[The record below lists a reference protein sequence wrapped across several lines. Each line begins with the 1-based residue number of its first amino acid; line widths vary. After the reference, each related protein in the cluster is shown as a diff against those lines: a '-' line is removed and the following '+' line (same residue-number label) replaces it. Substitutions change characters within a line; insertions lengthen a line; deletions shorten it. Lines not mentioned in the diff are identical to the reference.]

1 MHRPEYWLKATK
13 FLSQKDPVLKKII
26 ANYKGEF
33 LASRGNSFETLAR
46 SIVGQQISVKAA
58 DSVWKKFI
66 SEVPNLNPENI
77 LKVKTSVLR
86 SCGLSERKV
95 FYIKDL
101 ALHFKNKTIN
111 PHEFHSLTDE
121 DIISC
126 LVSVKGIGRWT
137 AEMFLMFHLLRPNI
151 FPVADIGLHR
161 AISKNY
167 NKKYPLAKKWLSYY
181 QKQWA
186 PWNTVAVWYLWR
198 SLDPI
203 PVEY

>member
-1 MHRPEYWLKATK
+1 MIKPKYWSEAIKC
-13 FLSQKDPVLKKII
+13 LSKKDPVLKKII
-26 ANYKGEF
+26 SNYKGEF
-33 LASRGNSFETLAR
+33 LASRGNSFETLVR

-58 DSVWKKFI
+58 DSVWKKVI
-66 SEVPNLNPENI
+66 AEIPKIKPDNI
-77 LKVKTSVLR
+77 LKAKNTTLR

-95 FYIKDL
+95 IYIKDL
-101 ALHFKNKTIN
+101 ARHFKDKMIN
-111 PHEFHSLTDE
+111 PHEFHNQRDE
-121 DIISC
+121 QIIDC

-161 AISKNY
+161 AISINY
-167 NKKYPLAKKWLSYY
+167 SKKYPLAKKWLSYY
-181 QKQWA
+181 QKQWS